1 MINTTP
7 IDSMLNTLGDTSKT
21 NAGAGSSAEKK
32 TDISVIED
40 KLMAARTK
48 LILDKP
54 FLGAL
59 VLRLP
64 LQHAD
69 PAWCATTATDARK
82 FFYNAEFIAALKP
95 SETQFILAHEALHC
109 ALSHFSRR
117 QHRVKH
123 RWDLACDYA
132 INPILVEEGLM
143 PPAGSLML
151 REYNHMSAEEI
162 YPCIDD
168 NDMSDTLDQHLY
180 DKEDQFSEGSR
191 DTSENPLDNPNKDS
205 GSDGESEPPP
215 EQDKKKDDA
224 ADKEKSEGASS
235 QPPQDEEPAG
245 GSSSKQELDPSA
257 GGAPPPPP
265 LDQKEAEELT
275 VQWQQRLAGAA
286 QQAQQAGKMSGILKR
301 LVEGMLQPQLPWRML
316 LARYMSAVAK
326 DDYSY
331 TRPST
336 RRGDPAIYP
345 SLKSTQINA
354 LIAIDVSGSVGDKEF
369 REFISE
375 INAIKGQVRA
385 KITLLPCDSEL
396 TEGSPF
402 VYEPWEEVE
411 LPATMQGGG
420 TTSFRPV
427 FDWAD
432 QQDQAP
438 DILIYFTDGHGEF
451 PQFEANF
458 PTFWLIKGKHSIPWG
473 QRIQLN

>member
-1 MINTTP
+1 MADT
-7 IDSMLNTLGDTSKT
+7 IDIK
-21 NAGAGSSAEKK
+21 
-32 TDISVIED
+32 VIED

-69 PAWCATTATDARK
+69 PAWCATTGTDAK
-82 FFYNAEFIAALKP
+82 TFYYNAEFIAALKP

-132 INPILVEEGLM
+132 INPILVAEGLT
-143 PPAGSLML
+143 PPAGSLLM
-151 REYNHMSAEEI
+151 REYNDMSAEEI
-162 YPCIDD
+162 YPLILD

-180 DKEDQFSEGSR
+180 DKEDAFSEGGQ
-191 DTSENPLDNPNKDS
+191 DTNENPLDDS
-205 GSDGESEPPP
+205 KGKSDPPP
-215 EQDKKKDDA
+215 EQEPNPGD
-224 ADKEKSEGASS
+224 ASS
-235 QPPQDEEPAG
+235 NADQPTDG
-245 GSSSKQELDPSA
+245 DRGKQEFDESA

-265 LDQKEAEELT
+265 LNQQEAEELT
-275 VQWQQRLAGAA
+275 IQWQQRLAGAA
-286 QQAQQAGKMSGILKR
+286 QQAQQSGKLSGILKR

-316 LARYMSAVAK
+316 LTRYMNAVAK

-331 TRPST
+331 TRPSS

-345 SLKSTQINA
+345 SLKSSQINA
-354 LIAIDVSGSVGDKEF
+354 VIAIDVSGSVGKKEMS
-369 REFISE
+369 EFISE

-396 TEGSPF
+396 TEGAPF
-402 VYEPWEEVE
+402 VFEPWEEVC
-411 LPATMQGGG
+411 LPKTFQGGG
-420 TTSFRPV
+420 TTSFCPV
-427 FDWAD
+427 FDWAA

-438 DILIYFTDGHGEF
+438 DVLIYFTDGHGKF
-451 PQFEANF
+451 PKQEAYF
-458 PTFWLIKGKHSIPWG
+458 PAIWLIKGKHPVPWG

>member
-1 MINTTP
+1 MP
-7 IDSMLNTLGDTSKT
+7 
-21 NAGAGSSAEKK
+21 NAI
-32 TDISVIED
+32 DISVIED

-69 PAWCATTATDARK
+69 PAWCATTGTDAK
-82 FFYNAEFIAALKP
+82 TFFYNAEFIAALKP

-132 INPILVEEGLM
+132 INPILVAEGLM
-143 PPAGSLML
+143 PPAGSLLM
-151 REYNHMSAEEI
+151 REYEDMSAEEI
-162 YPCIDD
+162 YPLIAD

-180 DKEDQFSEGSR
+180 DKEDQFSEGGQ
-191 DTSENPLDNPNKDS
+191 DTSENPLDDS
-205 GSDGESEPPP
+205 KGESEPPP
-215 EQDKKKDDA
+215 EQEEPNP
-224 ADKEKSEGASS
+224 ADASS
-235 QPPQDEEPAG
+235 NADQPSDGESG
-245 GSSSKQELDPSA
+245 KQEFDESA

-265 LDQKEAEELT
+265 LNQQEAEELT
-275 VQWQQRLAGAA
+275 IQWQQRLAGAA
-286 QQAQQAGKMSGILKR
+286 QQAQQSGKLSGILKR

-316 LARYMSAVAK
+316 LARYMNAVAK

-331 TRPST
+331 TRPSS

-345 SLKSTQINA
+345 SLKSSQVNIA
-354 LIAIDVSGSVGDKEF
+354 IAIDVSGSVGNKEM

-385 KITLLPCDSEL
+385 RITLLPCDSEL
-396 TEGSPF
+396 TEGAPF
-402 VYEPWEEVE
+402 VFEPWEEVS
-411 LPATMQGGG
+411 LPKTLQGGG

-427 FDWAD
+427 FEWSAR
-432 QQDQAP
+432 QDQAP
-438 DILIYFTDGHGEF
+438 DILIYFTDGYGEF
-451 PQFEANF
+451 PALEAHF
-458 PTFWLIKGKHSIPWG
+458 PVIWLIKGKHPVPWG